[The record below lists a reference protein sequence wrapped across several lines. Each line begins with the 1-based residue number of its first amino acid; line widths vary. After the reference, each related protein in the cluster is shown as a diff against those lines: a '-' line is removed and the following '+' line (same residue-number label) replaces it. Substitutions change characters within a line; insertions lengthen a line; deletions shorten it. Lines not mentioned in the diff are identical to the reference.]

1 MALSGSNL
9 FTALIVG
16 AVSFAV
22 DQASKLYATDVMGI
36 ALYETRVIIEGFVN
50 FTHTK
55 NYGIN
60 FGWFQMPPG
69 DPRPQYV
76 LIGLSILVSLGLLIW
91 AARRWKDVGFA
102 VAVGLVVGGAIG
114 NAYDRFAL
122 GAVTDFLNVTCC
134 GINNPFAFNIA
145 DVTIFGGVALLLLQT
160 RGDDARAEQ
169 EKTGSL

>member
-16 AVSFAV
+16 AVSFAA
-22 DQASKLYATDVMGI
+22 DQASKLYATNVMGI
-36 ALYETRVIIEGFVN
+36 ALYEMRTIVDGFIT

-60 FGWFQMPPG
+60 FGWFQMPPD
-69 DPRPQYV
+69 DPRPQY
-76 LIGLSILVSLGLLIW
+76 ILSGFSVLVSVALLVW
-91 AARRWKDVGFA
+91 ALRRWHDRGFA
-102 VAVGLVVGGAIG
+102 IGVGLIVGGAIG
-114 NAYDRFAL
+114 NAYDRLTL

-145 DVTIFGGVALLLLQT
+145 DVAIFAGVALLLLRT
-160 RGDDARAEQ
+160 HGDDARAEQ
-169 EKTGSL
+169 E